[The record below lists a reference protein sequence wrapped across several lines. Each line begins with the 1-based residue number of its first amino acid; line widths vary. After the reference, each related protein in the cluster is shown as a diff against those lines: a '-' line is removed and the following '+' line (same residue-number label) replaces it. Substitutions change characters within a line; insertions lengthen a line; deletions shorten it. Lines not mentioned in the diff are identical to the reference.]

1 LKAGNE
7 GTRDQ
12 GSENRITCERRMI
25 GNDRRF
31 FDVLQSLVDAWC
43 DRRCLGA
50 LRFILQAYPMPSGL
64 TDSWGELEIALAN
77 VRAFARN
84 ELTDPELQTVE
95 EAIRTIRKA
104 MGRY

>member
-1 LKAGNE
+1 
-7 GTRDQ
+7 
-12 GSENRITCERRMI
+12 MI
-25 GNDRRF
+25 ENDRQF
-31 FDVLQSLVDAWC
+31 FDMLRALVESWC

-77 VRAFARN
+77 ERAFARN
-84 ELTDPELQTVE
+84 ELTDSEFNAVE

-104 MGRY
+104 IRRF